1 MSLPVKRVVRNAF
14 RLYAAKHNSVF
25 DLGLIY
31 DNMVSL
37 FMYYFDMQLASLLFI
52 WVFP

>member
-1 MSLPVKRVVRNAF
+1 MSMAVQRVVRTAF

-31 DNMVSL
+31 DNMVRML
-37 FMYYFDMQLASLLFI
+37 I
-52 WVFP
+52 